1 MRKEKKIVLE
11 GLEPNEIREM
21 TVSHFPTMLALMKEV
36 IGIGDL
42 DMSKAA
48 EILISHYDELKA
60 TLCDCMSISEDKL
73 AEVGGSDL
81 VEILE
86 AWVEVNSG
94 FFEKL
99 KSRFQPGLQ

>member
-1 MRKEKKIVLE
+1 MRKSKKIILE
-11 GLEPNEIREM
+11 GLEPIEVREM

-36 IGIGDL
+36 VGLGEL

-48 EILISHYDELKA
+48 EILISHYDKLKT
-60 TLCDCMSISEDKL
+60 TLCDCMSISEEKL

-86 AWVEVNSG
+86 TWVEVNSV

-99 KSRFQPGLQ
+99 KARFQPGLQ